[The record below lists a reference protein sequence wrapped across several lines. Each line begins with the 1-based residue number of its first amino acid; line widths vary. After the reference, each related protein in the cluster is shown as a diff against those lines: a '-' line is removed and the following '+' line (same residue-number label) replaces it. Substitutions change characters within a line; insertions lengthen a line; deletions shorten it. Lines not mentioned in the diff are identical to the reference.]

1 MKSTPQQPQKI
12 DQYWH
17 NGGICGLITST
28 AFRTLQFVLAAI
40 IAALYGVD
48 LAQSTKTSTHASSEW
63 IYAEVVASLSAITCI
78 IHCFCTVTRVGWC
91 TWDFVLF
98 VLWMA
103 QTGVFGNIYI
113 SPSVEKNYERETSSL
128 KRMRAGVWISL
139 VCMVLWLGTFVLAVG
154 WCIRTRKVVRRTDK
168 AEAVKQG
175 QQGSMKRIGD
185 EESGYKV
192 IDADQDSLTEV
203 GDESD
208 RDSIKKVGKSEK
220 QLM

>member
-1 MKSTPQQPQKI
+1 
-12 DQYWH
+12 
-17 NGGICGLITST
+17 
-28 AFRTLQFVLAAI
+28 
-40 IAALYGVD
+40 
-48 LAQSTKTSTHASSEW
+48 
-63 IYAEVVASLSAITCI
+63 
-78 IHCFCTVTRVGWC
+78 
-91 TWDFVLF
+91 
-98 VLWMA
+98 MA
-103 QTGVFGNIYI
+103 QTGGFGNIYI
-113 SPSVEKNYERETSSL
+113 SPSVEKDYERETSSL

>member
-1 MKSTPQQPQKI
+1 MKKATKLTAAALATTLSLSLAACGSSAST
-12 DQYWH
+12 
-17 NGGICGLITST
+17 GTASTS
-28 AFRTLQFVLAAI
+28 ASADGVVYRTLDEIKADGTI
-40 IAALYGVD
+40 NI
-48 LAQSTKTSTHASSEW
+48 
-63 IYAEVVASLSAITCI
+63 
-78 IHCFCTVTRVGWC
+78 
-91 TWDFVLF
+91 
-98 VLWMA
+98 
-103 QTGVFGNIYI
+103 GVFSDKNPFGYVDENDEYQGYDIYFANRLA
-113 SPSVEKNYERETSSL
+113 EDL
-128 KRMRAGVWISL
+128 GVKGDGIADD
-139 VCMVLWLGTFVLAVG
+139 TAAFYAAA
-154 WCIRTRKVVRRTDK
+154 